1 MPIHP
6 PILMDHLDEAL
17 PELLG
22 KRLGLIVDFDGTV
35 AEIAPTPD
43 EARVSPDC
51 AEALAGLAEAVDLVA
66 VVSGR
71 SVADLKSKVGVAGL
85 VYVGNHGAEY
95 QDGEQRYLAP
105 GADKYRGQVVAA
117 FEHLRSIVTT
127 PGLIWQDKGLSASV
141 HYRLAPDPEDAR
153 RSLIAALDSVSGVEG
168 LEVFWGRRVLELR
181 SSLGMDKGYAVR
193 KLTRDRGLDGV
204 IVLGDDV
211 TDVDA
216 MRALDE
222 LGAGGELRGLSVAV
236 VHDDSPRALLDA
248 ADYRLNGVGEVQEF
262 LVWLLTALVH

>member
-1 MPIHP
+1 
-6 PILMDHLDEAL
+6 MDQLDEAL
-17 PELLG
+17 AELLG
-22 KRLGLIVDFDGTV
+22 KRLGLIVDFDGTL

-43 EARVSPDC
+43 QAGISPGC
-51 AEALAGLAEAVDLVA
+51 AETLAGLADTLDLVA

-105 GADKYRGQVVAA
+105 GADEYREQVLAA
-117 FEHLRSIVTT
+117 FERLRSIVTT

-141 HYRLAPDPEDAR
+141 HYRLAPDPQNAERA
-153 RSLIAALDSVSGVEG
+153 LMAALDSVSGVEG
-168 LEVFWGRRVLELR
+168 LEVFWGKRVLELR
-181 SSLGMDKGYAVR
+181 SSLGLDKGYAVR
-193 KLTRDRGLDGV
+193 KLTRDRGLDAV

-211 TDVDA
+211 TDVDG

-222 LGAGGELRGLSVAV
+222 LEAGGDLRGLSVAV

-248 ADYRLNGVGEVQEF
+248 ADYRLDGVGEVREF
-262 LVWLLTALVH
+262 LVWLETAVR